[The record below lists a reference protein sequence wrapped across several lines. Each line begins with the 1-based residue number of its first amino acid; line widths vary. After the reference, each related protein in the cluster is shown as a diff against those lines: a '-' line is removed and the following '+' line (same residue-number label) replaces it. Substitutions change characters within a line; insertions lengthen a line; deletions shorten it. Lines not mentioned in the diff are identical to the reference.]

1 MSVLII
7 FIKLIAVFDLLVIA
21 VYFGGDIL
29 STMLNKLRRKPKQDD
44 PFDFSLD
51 TVTVSLS
58 IDSIR
63 QLYSG
68 DAADF
73 VEEKILPNAEK
84 TMAVLTE
91 QEQTAARLLLSALIG
106 FLAAE
111 APMDEQSFPLMMELL
126 NCTQARSSA
135 RMGLSSWITRIGCFS
150 EAWSR
155 YSCWLRPDR
164 RTLSRIFFP
173 SAGVTRKAITW
184 FLVRTAMFH
193 HLRIKI
199 WYAAAPFPGTTT
211 YQKFLWI
218 AIPNG
223 RSYQKV
229 INWPR
234 GAEKWVRASAR
245 KRRLA
250 AACGK
255 PNALLAPPEGG

>member
-29 STMLNKLRRKPKQDD
+29 STMLNKLQRKPKQDD

-51 TVTVSLS
+51 TMTVSLS

-91 QEQTAARLLLSALIG
+91 QERTAARLLLSALIG

-111 APMDEQSFPLMMELL
+111 APMDEQSFQSLPGGTGRERIAKRLL
-126 NCTQARSSA
+126 PVSRRRRSLHS
-135 RMGLSSWITRIGCFS
+135 
-150 EAWSR
+150 
-155 YSCWLRPDR
+155 Y
-164 RTLSRIFFP
+164 
-173 SAGVTRKAITW
+173 
-184 FLVRTAMFH
+184 
-193 HLRIKI
+193 
-199 WYAAAPFPGTTT
+199 
-211 YQKFLWI
+211 
-218 AIPNG
+218 NG
-223 RSYQKV
+223 
-229 INWPR
+229 
-234 GAEKWVRASAR
+234 
-245 KRRLA
+245 
-250 AACGK
+250 
-255 PNALLAPPEGG
+255 